1 MVAVRGVAV
10 VGVVVAM
17 VAVVLGVLGVL
28 EASGE
33 REKIGVE
40 EGEPEVLERWV
51 GGGCSRVSEVVEVE
65 VGAVGMR
72 GVVVGVVAVAI
83 MFVF

>member
-10 VGVVVAM
+10 VVVVVAM

-51 GGGCSRVSEVVEVE
+51 GGGSRVSVVEVE

>member
-1 MVAVRGVAV
+1 MVAVREVAVAV
-10 VGVVVAM
+10 VVVAVVVG
-17 VAVVLGVLGVL
+17 VLGVLGVL
-28 EASGE
+28 EVSDE
-33 REKIGVE
+33 REEIGVE

-51 GGGCSRVSEVVEVE
+51 GGGSRVSVVEVE

-72 GVVVGVVAVAI
+72 GEVVGVVAVAI